1 MGKTPSSIIGTS
13 GLKSLGLAGAVLL
26 SGLSGTAAAADPE
39 TAQAAPSDDAIIVE
53 GIKDKAR
60 AIDHYVRALT
70 VVHAGEPLPRYEEG
84 SYCPAVVGLSAE
96 RNTDM
101 EARMR
106 RVAEAA
112 AVKPAALPCRTS
124 ALVLFV
130 DDKEAFLKAFRKAHP
145 VYFSDPSTKHWSPPR
160 ETGPATAWHLTQ
172 RLDSKGSPG
181 SSAGGIK
188 VFESS
193 FGGSHLMEMTKPVI
207 VMSVVVI
214 ERRALIGLTPVQVA
228 DYALMRTLTDSAP
241 KNMDDTAAN
250 TILTAIDTEPGG
262 ETAASLTEWDFAY
275 VRGRYATPPF
285 RNGHSQGAAIS
296 AAVKRETMQEEKTE
310 RD

>member
-1 MGKTPSSIIGTS
+1 MSRTPPSIISTS
-13 GLKSLGLAGAVLL
+13 GLKSLCLAGAALL
-26 SGLSGTAAAADPE
+26 AGLSEAAVAADPE
-39 TAQAAPSDDAIIVE
+39 PAHAASSDNAIIVE

-84 SYCPAVVGLSAE
+84 SYCPAVVGLSPE
-96 RNTDM
+96 RNADM
-101 EARMR
+101 EARMH

-112 AVKPAALPCRTS
+112 AIKPAALPCRTS

-130 DDKEAFLKAFRKAHP
+130 DDKEDFLKAFRKAHP

-160 ETGPATAWHLTQ
+160 EAGPATAWHLTQ

-193 FGGSHLMEMTKPVI
+193 FGGSHLMQMTKPVI
-207 VMSVVVI
+207 VMSVVII
-214 ERRALIGLTPVQVA
+214 ERRALVGLTPVQIA
-228 DYALMRTLTDSAP
+228 DYALMRTLTDSTP
-241 KNMDDTAAN
+241 KNMGETAAN
-250 TILTAIDTEPGG
+250 TILTAIDTAPGD
-262 ETAASLTEWDFAY
+262 ETAASLTEWDLAY
-275 VRGRYATPPF
+275 VRGRYATSPF

-296 AAVKRETMQEEKTE
+296 AAVKRKTMANEETEK
-310 RD
+310 D